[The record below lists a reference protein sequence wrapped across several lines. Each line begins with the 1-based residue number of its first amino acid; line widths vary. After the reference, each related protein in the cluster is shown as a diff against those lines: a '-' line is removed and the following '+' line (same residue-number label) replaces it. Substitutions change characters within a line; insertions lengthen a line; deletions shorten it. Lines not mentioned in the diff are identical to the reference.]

1 MEARAEV
8 ESMRYVWGGMAFMSL
23 QAGFLGYLTWNVFSW
38 DVMEPVT
45 FFITY
50 TWSMGLMAYFILT
63 QQVYTYRQTHTHTH
77 IHSRHVQY
85 THRHT
90 DKQTNTQIYTQS
102 YIHTHTDTHMFVH
115 THTHSY
121 LHAYIKSDITFFL

>member
-63 QQVYTYRQTHTHTH
+63 QQVYTYRQTDTHTHTH
-77 IHSRHVQY
+77 TFTVDTCS
-85 THRHT
+85 
-90 DKQTNTQIYTQS
+90 
-102 YIHTHTDTHMFVH
+102 THTDIQTNKPTHKYIHNHTYTRTQRH
-115 THTHSY
+115 THVRTHTY
-121 LHAYIKSDITFFL
+121 TFIRACIH